1 MQNFI
6 SLKLIKKVN
15 IIFINILNEYKVI
28 IINDTK
34 VYTKIK

>member
-6 SLKLIKKVN
+6 SLKLIKQVN
-15 IIFINILNEYKVI
+15 SIFINILNEYKVI
-28 IINDTK
+28 IINVTK